1 MRRLLTTGIT
11 LLFVGALTV
20 VGSPPAAAASFTVQ
34 RDVVYN
40 AHGMVLDTYKPNG
53 AGGRPIVV
61 FVHGGGW
68 IDNNKDWAIEYAAS
82 PSTTSRPSP
91 STTVSPPGTKFP
103 AAFND
108 TRDAIAWARTN
119 AADIGGDPNKIVLAG
134 YSSGATMAALVGLH
148 PSVDV
153 RGVIGTSGSYDMDHT
168 YATHPALRSTLDL
181 YMGSTP
187 LAYNSPV
194 KQISPDDPPVLQ
206 HGIWD
211 VFTAAKETTRMAD
224 ALGRQQVTCFLRY
237 YVAGHELLTRKSNE
251 YPRALSDMLAFTLAV
266 TR

>member
-1 MRRLLTTGIT
+1 M
-11 LLFVGALTV
+11 
-20 VGSPPAAAASFTVQ
+20 
-34 RDVVYN
+34 
-40 AHGMVLDTYKPNG
+40 
-53 AGGRPIVV
+53 V

-68 IDNNKDWAIEYAAS
+68 IDNNKDWAIEYAAYFAEHDVAAITFNYRLA
-82 PSTTSRPSP
+82 PRYT
-91 STTVSPPGTKFP
+91 FP

-119 AADIGGDPNKIVLAG
+119 AAAIGGDPNKIVLAG

-187 LAYNSPV
+187 LAYSSPV
-194 KQISPDDPPVLQ
+194 KQISPDDPPVLLQ

-211 VFTAAKETTRMAD
+211 VFTAADETNRMAD

-237 YVAGHELLTRKSNE
+237 NVAGHGLLTRKSNE
-251 YPRALSDMLAFTLAV
+251 HPRALSDMLAFTLAV